1 MTPHSSLLAPHLQC
15 FFAEYL
21 LKQKRASPETV
32 ASYWDTFRL
41 FLNFLKQT
49 AGIEPSALRV
59 SDMDSPVDIS
69 FLDSLEKQRRNS
81 VRSRNIRLSAIRS
94 FFRLISLRDAESVAI
109 AQRVL
114 AIPVKRQDKKLIGYL
129 TRPELDAL
137 LAAPDRSQWRGRR
150 DHALLL
156 TMYNS
161 GARVSEIIAL
171 AQDQVCFGSSTFLH
185 LKGKGR
191 KERSIP
197 LWPHTAKV
205 LKSWFHELQQK
216 GGGPLAFPNARGACL
231 SRDGVDYLLR
241 KAVQNAAL
249 NCFSLNN
256 KRVSCHVIRH
266 STAMHLLQAGVDI
279 AVIALWLGHES
290 IQTTHMYVEADLATK
305 ERALQKVAPVQGK
318 FARFKADDALMQFL
332 NSL

>member
-1 MTPHSSLLAPHLQC
+1 
-15 FFAEYL
+15 
-21 LKQKRASPETV
+21 
-32 ASYWDTFRL
+32 
-41 FLNFLKQT
+41 
-49 AGIEPSALRV
+49 
-59 SDMDSPVDIS
+59 
-69 FLDSLEKQRRNS
+69 
-81 VRSRNIRLSAIRS
+81 
-94 FFRLISLRDAESVAI
+94 
-109 AQRVL
+109 
-114 AIPVKRQDKKLIGYL
+114 
-129 TRPELDAL
+129 
-137 LAAPDRSQWRGRR
+137 
-150 DHALLL
+150 
-156 TMYNS
+156 MYNS

-171 AQDQVCFGSSTFLH
+171 VQDQVCFGSSTFLH

-197 LWPHTAKV
+197 LWPHTAQV

-241 KAVQNAAL
+241 KAVQKAAL